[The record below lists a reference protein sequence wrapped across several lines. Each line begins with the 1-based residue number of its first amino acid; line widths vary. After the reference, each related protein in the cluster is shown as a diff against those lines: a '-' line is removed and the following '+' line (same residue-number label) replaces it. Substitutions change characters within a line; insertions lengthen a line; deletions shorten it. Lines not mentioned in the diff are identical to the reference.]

1 MGEILLWSPVPD
13 WLPHRAHTRARG
25 WAWRHIH
32 QGPRSLPSEG
42 SGDRQTL
49 ALLGDSFSRLTD
61 SGGGEGRGPAWSG
74 LTLQPASKVAPFELL
89 SLRVGQQVSAEQGGP
104 GEWGVAT
111 AQ

>member
-1 MGEILLWSPVPD
+1 MGEILLWTPVPNR
-13 WLPHRAHTRARG
+13 LPHRAHKGARG
-25 WAWRHIH
+25 WAWRHSH
-32 QGPRSLPSEG
+32 QGPRTLLSEG

-49 ALLGDSFSRLTD
+49 ALLGESFSRLTN

-104 GEWGVAT
+104 GERGVAT